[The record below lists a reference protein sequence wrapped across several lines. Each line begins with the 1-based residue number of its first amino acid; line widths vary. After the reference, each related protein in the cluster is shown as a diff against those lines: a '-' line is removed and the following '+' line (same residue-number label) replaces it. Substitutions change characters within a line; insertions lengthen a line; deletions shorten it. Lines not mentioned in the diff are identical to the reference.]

1 MDLAMCGRMERGRKD
16 EELGTVR
23 VSEVG
28 LSWWPLNRNFSS
40 KKPVTSLNG
49 IAKSTLAY
57 PT

>member
-28 LSWWPLNRNFSS
+28 LSWWPLNRIFSS

>member
-1 MDLAMCGRMERGRKD
+1 MCGRMERGRKD

-28 LSWWPLNRNFSS
+28 LSWWPLNRIFSS